1 MASDSRPERTRD
13 AARTKQ
19 RLLDAAR
26 DEFAEYGIAGGR
38 VERIA
43 AAARCNKALIYAYFD
58 SKDALF
64 DAAFAAH
71 VQAHLDR
78 VNFDGTDLPAYAGR
92 LFDIFEDDPTV
103 IRLASWYRLE
113 RSGSP
118 GQAAVLTALANAANM
133 LGTFAGGWLQHK
145 GAPRWAMIAAGSLIM
160 GMASLA
166 IFAPALPFGL
176 PASGGTL
183 ATESLQNALMALT
196 SVSTV
201 PGAFLTVLPT
211 ATGYTVIFQGA
222 LVSDPPL
229 RQVVSRT
236 YEAGLR
242 GIVPVGDGK
251 IDWKVGAYRTDVASA
266 LAGSSD

>member
-1 MASDSRPERTRD
+1 MASDSRPARTRD

-26 DEFAEYGIAGGR
+26 YEFAEYGIAGGR

-92 LFDIFEDDPTV
+92 LFDIFEDDPAV

-113 RSGSP
+113 RSNGP
-118 GQAAVLTALANAANM
+118 
-133 LGTFAGGWLQHK
+133 
-145 GAPRWAMIAAGSLIM
+145 
-160 GMASLA
+160 
-166 IFAPALPFGL
+166 GL
-176 PASGGTL
+176 PA
-183 ATESLQNALMALT
+183 
-196 SVSTV
+196 
-201 PGAFLTVLPT
+201 
-211 ATGYTVIFQGA
+211 VISANQA
-222 LVSDPPL
+222 RLEKL
-229 RQVVSRT
+229 RQAQS
-236 YEAGLR
+236 E
-242 GIVPVGDGK
+242 GK
-251 IDWKVGAYRTDVASA
+251 LTDRWDATAILVLVQSIASA
-266 LAGSSD
+266 WATLKPEFSTTSAPDRAKRRLAVVDAVTRLIASH

>member
-1 MASDSRPERTRD
+1 VASDSRPERTRD

-43 AAARCNKALIYAYFD
+43 AAARCNKALIYTYFG

-92 LFDIFEDDPTV
+92 LFDIFEDDPAV

-113 RSGSP
+113 RSNGP
-118 GQAAVLTALANAANM
+118 
-133 LGTFAGGWLQHK
+133 
-145 GAPRWAMIAAGSLIM
+145 
-160 GMASLA
+160 
-166 IFAPALPFGL
+166 GL
-176 PASGGTL
+176 PA
-183 ATESLQNALMALT
+183 
-196 SVSTV
+196 
-201 PGAFLTVLPT
+201 
-211 ATGYTVIFQGA
+211 VISANQA
-222 LVSDPPL
+222 RLEKL
-229 RQVVSRT
+229 RQAQSEGKLTDRSDATAILVLVQSIASAWATLNPEFSATTAPDRTTRRLAVIDAVSRLI
-236 YEAGLR
+236 A
-242 GIVPVGDGK
+242 PD
-251 IDWKVGAYRTDVASA
+251 
-266 LAGSSD
+266 